1 MLKAESKR
9 RRTKA
14 QIQQEKQDAIQKE
27 LEINEKLANFDKM
40 QQEYQALQMQA
51 QSNLAAAEILTDLV
65 KKGVLDKDENGIVS
79 VSPQK
84 QNQENF

>member
-51 QSNLAAAEILTDLV
+51 
-65 KKGVLDKDENGIVS
+65 
-79 VSPQK
+79 
-84 QNQENF
+84 